1 MIGMEEEAMTKD
13 KKTRHEEKLCELI
26 QVIEDLQEVLK
37 DDALGFS
44 LHKLRHGLTER
55 LAEIRTEK
63 P

>member
-1 MIGMEEEAMTKD
+1 MTKD